1 MNTHFTAPLL
11 AHFGLGPPGIYES
24 AQHRMHAA
32 EIAAAVE
39 ANQLVALT
47 GEPGAGKTTLLRMA
61 RERMGGNVRIV
72 TVMNRDRAR
81 LRAGHIATAA
91 ITQLS
96 SESARR
102 DLETRFMQFTRI
114 VGSRFAAGERICI
127 VVDEAHRIRGDAYAQ
142 LKDLRECEF
151 TIGGKPVAPLFS
163 LVLVGHPRL
172 TDQLK
177 RRRELH
183 YRTLPLDL
191 SEEAGWMTRRD
202 REHYLIERFGQAI
215 EEQTMKRIA
224 ALYQQPLALD
234 YAVARAMREARAAGY
249 PTVNDASLQL
259 SIAELYEQ
267 LGRPGLADI
276 AKAAGCSKA
285 SAHNALKGATSNP
298 DILDGVRRA
307 LTSLWDAEIGV
318 SASSTTQRRRAA

>member
-11 AHFGLGPPGIYES
+11 AHFGLGPPPTYES

-81 LRAGHIATAA
+81 LRAGH
-91 ITQLS
+91 LS
-96 SESARR
+96 TESARR

-215 EEQTMKRIA
+215 EEQTRRRIA

-307 LTSLWDAEIGV
+307 LTTLWDAEIGV